1 MSQAVGRILVQNKQ
15 VSCIN
20 MSSEAGLEGFEGQ
33 APTLQ
38 RKQRSAV
45 IHVHGLKS

>member
-1 MSQAVGRILVQNKQ
+1 
-15 VSCIN
+15 
-20 MSSEAGLEGFEGQ
+20 MSSEAGLEGSEGQ
-33 APTLQ
+33 VLTLQ